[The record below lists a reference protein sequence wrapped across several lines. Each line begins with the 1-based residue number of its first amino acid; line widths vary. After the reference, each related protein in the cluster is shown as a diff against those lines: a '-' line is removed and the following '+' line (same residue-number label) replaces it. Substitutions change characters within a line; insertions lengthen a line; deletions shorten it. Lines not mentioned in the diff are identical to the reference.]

1 METNNRQE
9 RMKIAKEKAKHI
21 KWKLHQKLVDAES
34 VHNANRTIATAN
46 GVKDSNGNG
55 HIGKVKEASP

>member
-34 VHNANRTIATAN
+34 VQ
-46 GVKDSNGNG
+46 
-55 HIGKVKEASP
+55 EASS